1 MDKVLKS
8 LREFWEKTQP
18 FRLEAA
24 RVFKRIT
31 KVLRS
36 VGKWAYSLRSVL
48 LAIPVGTAAVIL
60 ALRNA
65 VSLPARVGLDLQASG
80 EHALIVDKS
89 LAVMG
94 PLAITAVCLLLMF
107 SSRRVLYPWL
117 VSLFSLVLPVLL
129 LITNSF
135 IG

>member
-1 MDKVLKS
+1 MDKILKS
-8 LREFWEKTQP
+8 LREFWEKTLP
-18 FRLEAA
+18 FRTKAA
-24 RVFKRIT
+24 KLLKQTADALQLFGR
-31 KVLRS
+31 
-36 VGKWAYSLRSVL
+36 WAYRLRSVL
-48 LAIPVGTAAVIL
+48 LAIPVGVVAVIL

-65 VSLPARVGLDLQASG
+65 VRLPAQVGLNLQASG
-80 EHALIVDKS
+80 EYALIVGKS
-89 LAVMG
+89 VAVMG

-129 LITNSF
+129 LITNGF

>member
-18 FRLEAA
+18 FRAEATK
-24 RVFKRIT
+24 VFKQIID
-31 KVLRS
+31 VLQW
-36 VGKWAYSLRSVL
+36 VGRWAYSLRSVL

-65 VSLPARVGLDLQASG
+65 VSLPARVGLDLQVSG

>member
-1 MDKVLKS
+1 MDKILKS
-8 LREFWEKTQP
+8 LREFWEKTSP
-18 FRLEAA
+18 FREKTAK
-24 RVFKRIT
+24 VFKGIGNGFQM
-31 KVLRS
+31 VW
-36 VGKWAYSLRSVL
+36 KWVYRLRSVL

-65 VSLPARVGLDLQASG
+65 VSLPERVGLDLQASG
-80 EHALIVDKS
+80 EHALIVDRS

-117 VSLFSLVLPVLL
+117 VSLFSLVLPILL
-129 LITNSF
+129 LITNVF
-135 IG
+135 TG

>member
-1 MDKVLKS
+1 MDKILKS
-8 LREFWEKTQP
+8 LREFWEKTRP
-18 FRLEAA
+18 FREKTVK
-24 RVFKRIT
+24 VFKGIGNGFQM
-31 KVLRS
+31 VW
-36 VGKWAYSLRSVL
+36 KWVYRLRSVL

-65 VSLPARVGLDLQASG
+65 VSLPERVGLDLQASG
-80 EHALIVDKS
+80 EHALIVDRS

-117 VSLFSLVLPVLL
+117 VSLFSLVLPILI
-129 LITNSF
+129 LITNVF
-135 IG
+135 TG